1 MTATIGPNDVD
12 IHEHLQPDLL
22 RRISGLRPVEKGTH
36 VLLEGAR
43 STQRLMAGEVGGAVW
58 LALCP
63 AELKEHAVYLYGNG
77 LARPMIS
84 TALSEGWTAAAA
96 PHLAFRNSGAA
107 VRLYMAPE
115 IDPLEYARRWEDGD
129 LSWVGAYRQTDVSRT
144 LWPWLKRRGYAND
157 DDDAVLEEWLASR
170 LGRRAAFLRAGLR
183 LKRRCEPG
191 ESAVA
196 LRAEINAIFAAAKE
210 PPLGG

>member
-1 MTATIGPNDVD
+1 MTATIGPNDLD
-12 IHEHLQPDLL
+12 FHEHLQPDLL
-22 RRISGLRPVEKGTH
+22 RRISARRPVEKGTH
-36 VLLEGAR
+36 VLLEGAC

-63 AELKEHAVYLYGNG
+63 AELKEHG

-129 LSWVGAYRQTDVSRT
+129 LSWVGAYRPADVSQT
-144 LWPWLKRRGYAND
+144 LWPWLTTRGYAND

-170 LGRRAAFLRAGLR
+170 LGKRAAFLRAGLR
-183 LKRRCEPG
+183 LKRRCEPR
-191 ESAVA
+191 ESAAA

-210 PPLGG
+210 PPLGR